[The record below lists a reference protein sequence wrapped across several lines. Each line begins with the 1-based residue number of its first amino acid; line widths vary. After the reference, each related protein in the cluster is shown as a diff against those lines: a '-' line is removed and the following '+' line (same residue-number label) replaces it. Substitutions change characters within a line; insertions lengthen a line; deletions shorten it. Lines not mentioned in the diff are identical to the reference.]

1 MLLFFSLKMEK
12 YRRTVV
18 SKSTDYFKLLIIL
31 SIVLRLLFF
40 AYGIYQDSHFK
51 VKYTDIDYHVFN
63 DASKYIFM
71 KNGSPFDRDTYRYTP
86 LLAWIILLN
95 HWFNWF
101 HLAKILFIVFD
112 IITGVILIKLLKSI
126 LSDSKT
132 NQNFSI
138 NKIYFYV
145 SSIWLMNPFVIT
157 ISTRGNCETLLCFLI
172 ISTFYLMHKGHIMLS
187 GILYGLSIHFKIYPI
202 IYCGPISFYLL
213 VSSSHNRSIETN
225 KNNINININTKAILN
240 FVNFSMISLFTLTLT
255 TCGMYYLYGDSYLQE
270 AWLYHI
276 IRIDHRHNFSVWNV
290 LLYYTSTM
298 DSTKI
303 SLATFAFLPQFF
315 ITIIICGVWL
325 PYHILYQKVED
336 RNKYKSNDV
345 ITKSD
350 QFLNLLKI
358 LFIQTFSFVTFN
370 KVCTS
375 QYFIWYIIFLP
386 FVIVDNK
393 KMDWKWDGIPM
404 IVLWVGTQAVWLQQ
418 GYNLEFL
425 GLNVFYPNLLFASIG
440 FFLTNVYIIGQF
452 IQDLMV

>member
-1 MLLFFSLKMEK
+1 M
-12 YRRTVV
+12 V
-18 SKSTDYFKLLIIL
+18 SKSTDFFKLLIII
-31 SIVLRLLFF
+31 SIILRLLFF
-40 AYGIYQDSHFK
+40 SYGIYQDNHFK

-63 DASKYIFM
+63 DASRFIFM
-71 KNGSPFDRDTYRYTP
+71 NNGSPFDRDTYRYTP
-86 LLAWIILLN
+86 LLAWIVLLN
-95 HWFNWF
+95 HWIGWF
-101 HLAKILFIVFD
+101 HLAKILFIAFD
-112 IITGVILIKLLKSI
+112 VITGIILIKLLKSA
-126 LSDSKT
+126 LLDST
-132 NQNFSI
+132 VYQNVSI

-145 SSIWLMNPFVIT
+145 SLIWLMNPFVIT

-172 ISTFYLMHKGHIMLS
+172 ISTFYLMYKGKIILA

-213 VSSSHNRSIETN
+213 LSASHSENMG
-225 KNNINININTKAILN
+225 NNNNSNSKSILN
-240 FVNFSMISLFTLTLT
+240 FVKFGTISLLTGISIT
-255 TCGMYYLYGDSYLQE
+255 YAMAYLYGDSYLQE

-276 IRIDHRHNFSVWNV
+276 IRIDHRHNFSIWNI

-298 DSTKI
+298 DSSRI

-315 ITIIICGVWL
+315 ITIIICGLWL
-325 PYHILYQKVED
+325 PYHILYQKVD
-336 RNKYKSNDV
+336 YTNKKKNV

-358 LFIQTFSFVTFN
+358 TFIQTFSFVTFN

-386 FVIVDNK
+386 FVIINNK

-404 IVLWVGTQAVWLQQ
+404 ILSWVITQAIWLQQ

-452 IQDLMV
+452 IQDLMA